1 IVGGAPAP
9 IYIIDGS
16 SNPTGTTVSWPF
28 FVDTLTGNYKLA
40 LNSAAIDAGDTAFYA
55 ASATPNLS
63 HINTDLQYANRIM
76 GNNIDIGAY
85 EYCTQTVAPLASVS
99 VSPNTTVS
107 QGDTVIFSLT
117 INNAGPQPV
126 IYWYKNNTLI
136 AGASSIT
143 YTAIAG
149 TDFIDNDSI
158 YAVVY

>member
-85 EYCTQTVAPLASVS
+85 EYCKPTAASLASVS
-99 VSPNTTVS
+99 VSSIQMVWYGN
-107 QGDTVIFSLT
+107 IIIISLT
-117 INNAGPQPV
+117 INNAEPLP
-126 IYWYKNNTLI
+126 II
-136 AGASSIT
+136 
-143 YTAIAG
+143 
-149 TDFIDNDSI
+149 
-158 YAVVY
+158 